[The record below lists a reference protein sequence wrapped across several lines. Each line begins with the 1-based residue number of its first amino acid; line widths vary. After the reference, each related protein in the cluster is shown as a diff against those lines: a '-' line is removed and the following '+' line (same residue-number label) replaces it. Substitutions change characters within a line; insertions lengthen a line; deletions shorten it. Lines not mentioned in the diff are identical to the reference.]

1 MKGKLEEIISYA
13 RFANDI
19 SKYKVLY
26 RDFDTLVECS
36 LQEFLEQDDP
46 PIPRHR
52 IHLIRVKEGK
62 KIRPVFVKHGY
73 CPNCGQKLQDQ
84 GKTCYGCGFIVSH
97 I

>member
-1 MKGKLEEIISYA
+1 MKGKLEEVISYA

-26 RDFDTLVECS
+26 RDFDNLIECS

-52 IHLIRVKEGK
+52 IHLIRVKEDN
-62 KIRPVFVKHGY
+62 RVSPVYVKHGH
-73 CPNCGQKLQDQ
+73 CPNCGLKLQDQ
-84 GKTCYGCGFIVSH
+84 EKTCYSCGYI
-97 I
+97 IIP